1 MISNKSKQIY
11 ITTFLFPINSVNSIF
26 FKNEIFDLLCTKKD
40 FYIKKFIGTDWS
52 VIGSGFIF
60 YGPNNLKSVFTI
72 SDIINNDFNIIN
84 KYLITYLNDIQN
96 NNNIKVV
103 LSLINNT
110 INYSTIV
117 EFSIEYEKD
126 SDLLY
131 LNEIINISLIKE
143 KISQFC
149 YELNSLI
156 KAQNDNLIINHSLI
170 IKKNYKDS
178 FNFFYNWNNIAKSLK
193 TDKVWKIISE
203 NEEKDN
209 KEYKNFSIII
219 NENIKIHYRVI
230 LIEEK
235 EGEKIE
241 IIYNKTGNSFP
252 ALNEY
257 IKMSFIN
264 IDRDLCYFLYET
276 HFPMNISSSLFQT
289 TFNYIDYCN
298 KKSKKYLENEFNK

>member
-26 FKNEIFDLLCTKKD
+26 FKNEILDLLCTKKD

-96 NNNIKVV
+96 SNNIKVV

-203 NEEKDN
+203 NEGKDN
-209 KEYKNFSIII
+209 KEYK
-219 NENIKIHYRVI
+219 
-230 LIEEK
+230 
-235 EGEKIE
+235 
-241 IIYNKTGNSFP
+241 
-252 ALNEY
+252 
-257 IKMSFIN
+257 
-264 IDRDLCYFLYET
+264 
-276 HFPMNISSSLFQT
+276 
-289 TFNYIDYCN
+289 
-298 KKSKKYLENEFNK
+298 KS